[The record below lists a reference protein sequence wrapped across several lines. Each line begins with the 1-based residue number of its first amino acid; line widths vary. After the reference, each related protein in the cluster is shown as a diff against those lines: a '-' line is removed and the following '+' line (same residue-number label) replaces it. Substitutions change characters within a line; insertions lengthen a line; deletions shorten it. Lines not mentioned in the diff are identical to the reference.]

1 MTTCII
7 LNYNDS
13 STTIKL
19 ANSIRSYH
27 SIDKILIVDGCSTDN
42 SVEELKQI
50 EYDNVIVL
58 QADRNGGYGYGNN
71 MGLEYSK
78 KTGAKYA
85 IIANPDVMFTEEAII
100 NTIMMM
106 KKHEDCM
113 IAAPAMHGREPA
125 YRFSSTPTK
134 DVLQASIL
142 MNKLFRPR
150 YYPKGYFDG
159 KTECRVDVIPGSL
172 LIIDIDKL
180 PDEKLYDENIFLYH
194 EEVVIGKKISDM
206 GYSTW
211 INLKDEY
218 YHSHSVSVRKNIK
231 SAITLKK
238 TVIQSHR
245 YYLSKYLNSHAAANM
260 LAVLTPLLCVES
272 FCWNIIKNA
281 KNRFGG

>member
-13 STTIKL
+13 STTVKL
-19 ANSIRSYH
+19 ANSIRSYNT
-27 SIDKILIVDGCSTDN
+27 IDKILIVDGCSTDN

-50 EYDNVIVL
+50 EYDKVILL
-58 QADRNGGYGYGNN
+58 QADHNGGYGYGNN
-71 MGLEYSK
+71 IGLEYSK
-78 KTGAKYA
+78 KTGMKYA
-85 IIANPDVMFTEEAII
+85 IIANPDVVFTEEAII

-106 KKHEDCM
+106 ERHEDCM

-125 YRFSSTPTK
+125 YRFSSTPTI

-180 PDEKLYDENIFLYH
+180 TDQKLYDENIFLYH
-194 EEVVIGKKISDM
+194 EEVVVGKKVSEM

-218 YHSHSVSVRKNIK
+218 YHYHSVSVKKNIK
-231 SAITLKK
+231 SAIKLKK
-238 TVIQSHR
+238 IVIKSHR
-245 YYLSKYLNSHAAANM
+245 YYLSKYLNSHAASTM
-260 LAVLTPLLCVES
+260 LAVLTPLLCMEL
-272 FCWNIIKNA
+272 FCWNNIK
-281 KNRFGG
+281 KHRKQI